1 MENKAANFDRC
12 YGFTHVIRKGDT
24 LYKLS
29 KQYNVKVSALILANP
44 FVNIYNLQVGD
55 EICIPRIRP
64 VVIPVTPYPQSPYPR
79 PGVMQPR
86 RVGEDGEMD
95 GETAPETE
103 NDGEMRDAS
112 GMRQRTPSYG
122 NENWKE
128 TDEGERGE
136 SAGTNAY
143 MRREQDRTDGMP
155 EKQEMSDTDAYGG
168 SVPDRNEGKM
178 RTEQSPWTGNDR
190 SWNQEGVRSEQK
202 MGPDEMSY
210 VRENEPAPQMAADS
224 TSVET
229 ASCPCEEERIRAMT
243 VDALLEEWDLSY
255 AAFASCLELL
265 KKM

>member
-86 RVGEDGEMD
+86 RGGEDGEMA
-95 GETAPETE
+95 GETDD
-103 NDGEMRDAS
+103 NGVRH
-112 GMRQRTPSYG
+112 RTSSHG
-122 NENWKE
+122 NEIWKG
-128 TDEGERGE
+128 TDGGEREE
-136 SAGTNAY
+136 SAGTDGY

-155 EKQEMSDTDAYGG
+155 EKQEMSDTVGYGG
-168 SVPDRNEGKM
+168 TVS
-178 RTEQSPWTGNDR
+178 DR
-190 SWNQEGVRSEQK
+190 SGEK
-202 MGPDEMSY
+202 IEM
-210 VRENEPAPQMAADS
+210 EPTPQMAADS
-224 TSVET
+224 PSVET

>member
-24 LYKLS
+24 IYKLS

-79 PGVMQPR
+79 PGVIQPR
-86 RVGEDGEMD
+86 NPEEENGGRMAG
-95 GETAPETE
+95 ETE
-103 NDGEMRDAS
+103 NSEDVRNA
-112 GMRQRTPSYG
+112 RTERET
-122 NENWKE
+122 ENIQTERE
-128 TDEGERGE
+128 TE
-136 SAGTNAY
+136 
-143 MRREQDRTDGMP
+143 
-155 EKQEMSDTDAYGG
+155 QEMEPSEL
-168 SVPDRNEGKM
+168 PCEKEEEPLM
-178 RTEQSPWTGNDR
+178 
-190 SWNQEGVRSEQK
+190 QEEKDSA
-202 MGPDEMSY
+202 
-210 VRENEPAPQMAADS
+210 PAKRARDLAETAGD
-224 TSVET
+224 SVET

-255 AAFASCLELL
+255 ASLASCLEVL